1 VPTNGSIAG
10 TWNYDCWELKK
21 REIFVHR
28 YVVVVRSILL
38 DLWKFV
44 LRKKLDLKKRG
55 KILKL
60 CALVKV
66 R

>member
-1 VPTNGSIAG
+1 
-10 TWNYDCWELKK
+10 
-21 REIFVHR
+21 VHR
-28 YVVVVRSILL
+28 FFVVVHSILL
-38 DLWKFV
+38 DLQIFV
-44 LRKKLDLKKRG
+44 LRKEPDLKKRG

>member
-1 VPTNGSIAG
+1 VRRS
-10 TWNYDCWELKK
+10 
-21 REIFVHR
+21 
-28 YVVVVRSILL
+28 VVVVHSILL
-38 DLWKFV
+38 DLRSSV
-44 LRKKLDLKKRG
+44 LRKRPDLKKRG

>member
-1 VPTNGSIAG
+1 VCRS
-10 TWNYDCWELKK
+10 
-21 REIFVHR
+21 
-28 YVVVVRSILL
+28 VVVVPNILL
-38 DLWKFV
+38 DLQSSL

-55 KILKL
+55 NILKL